1 MSKHGLLFDAAIVAL
16 IAAVLILGVPR
27 LLGTETPLAVV
38 TSWSMEPT
46 LHVGDLIVV
55 SGREQPKV
63 GDIIVYI
70 KPNGEL
76 IVHRLIAVEETAWR
90 TVYITKGDANP
101 YPDEPIN
108 PARVKGKVVFVIPYL
123 GVVRLF
129 LERLIRFDF

>member
-1 MSKHGLLFDAAIVAL
+1 VPKHSSLFDAAMVAL

-63 GDIIVYI
+63 GDVIVYV

-108 PARVKGKVVFVIPYL
+108 PERVKGKVVFVIPYL

-129 LERLIRFDF
+129 VERLIRFGF

>member
-1 MSKHGLLFDAAIVAL
+1 MTKRSLLLDAVTL
-16 IAAVLILGVPR
+16 TFLAAALILGAPR
-27 LLGTETPLAVV
+27 LLGTDTPLAVV

-63 GDIIVYI
+63 GDVIVYM

-76 IVHRLIAVEETAWR
+76 IVHRLIAIKEAAWG
-90 TVYITKGDANP
+90 TVFITKGDANP
-101 YPDEPIN
+101 YPDEPIETG
-108 PARVKGKVVFVIPYL
+108 RVKGKVIFVIPYL

-129 LERLIRFDF
+129 FERLISVF